1 MPQLKVIASD
11 AKRSSSKSADAAP
24 ATSAVPAPAG
34 KMQKVP
40 KGQQTRAA
48 ILDAALELAAQEGL
62 DGVSLGMLAYRLGMS
77 KSGVFAHFGS
87 REELQCSVVR
97 EYHERFEREIFHP
110 ALQAERGLPR
120 LVHMVTGWMRSTAS
134 EQESSR
140 LYGSLYISGA
150 VEFDDRPGDV
160 REALEFSV
168 TTWMAA
174 MRRVIAQCQ
183 SEGQLQGGVSPDQIL
198 FEVHGLI
205 LALHY
210 EVRFLHGPQALAHA
224 CDGFAGLLARHAT
237 DPAQVHALVDAVL
250 RVHVLP
256 AAQD

>member
-1 MPQLKVIASD
+1 MTQLKIVVSHPQSPEPE
-11 AKRSSSKSADAAP
+11 AKQAP
-24 ATSAVPAPAG
+24 LVSAVPDADTS
-34 KMQKVP
+34 KKIP
-40 KGQQTRAA
+40 KGRQTRAA

-97 EYHERFEREIFHP
+97 EYHDRFEREIFQP

-120 LVHMVTGWMRSTAS
+120 LVHMVTGWLLSTAS
-134 EQESSR
+134 ENESSR

-160 REALEFSV
+160 REALKFSV
-168 TTWMAA
+168 STWMAA
-174 MRRVIAQCQ
+174 MRRAIAQCQ
-183 SEGQLQGGVSPDQIL
+183 SEGQLQAGVSPDQIL

-210 EVRFLHGPQALAHA
+210 EVRFLHGSQALAQA
-224 CDGFAGLLARHAT
+224 CEGFSGLLERHAT
-237 DPAQVHALVDAVL
+237 NPAQVKALVDAVL
-250 RVHVLP
+250 RIHVTP
-256 AAQD
+256 VAQD